1 MDGRGRQGA
10 ADTRVSPAIL
20 RIVGPLHQWPLS
32 RGGLHGRGG
41 IDGREAGS
49 PRSLPYPVWRPVKS
63 LQIEPDL
70 PLAINPALQD
80 GIYTLLHRLQAAPVD
95 LFALAPGYPL
105 GL

>member
-1 MDGRGRQGA
+1 
-10 ADTRVSPAIL
+10 
-20 RIVGPLHQWPLS
+20 
-32 RGGLHGRGG
+32 
-41 IDGREAGS
+41 
-49 PRSLPYPVWRPVKS
+49 VKS